1 MEVSVF
7 ITSYNQKDLLR
18 EAIES
23 VLAQTRMPD
32 EIVIVDDC
40 SSDGS
45 QKLIRSYEQHHPD
58 LIRPVFQ
65 DHNMGIPRNKN
76 AAYRAT
82 TGDWVTYLDGDDRFL
97 PNKIEADLAALDSHP
112 EAEIACSNFFYI
124 NSEGSRDGAWASK
137 RANVPTGSVNCHVLA
152 RTFPRRTIFRN
163 EMVRRD
169 KLEEVD
175 FMDPQFS
182 MYHDWELRIRLSR
195 SCRLAY
201 SHQPTTEYRKNPEG
215 ISSSQAGR
223 HLDECIRIYQKHRSL
238 IESLSPQRREFV
250 NRNVRPWIG
259 KFAWR
264 ALRDAIE
271 RNDHASAWTYLLD
284 GLAYAPR
291 DLTWRTVSKWLLP
304 QQLVRG
310 IQSIRR

>member
-1 MEVSVF
+1 LTVSVF

-23 VLAQTRMPD
+23 VLAQTRLPD
-32 EIVIVDDC
+32 EIVIADDC

-45 QKLIRSYEQHHPD
+45 QELIGSYERDHPD

-65 DHNMGIPRNKN
+65 DRNIGIPRNKN

-97 PNKIEADLAALDSHP
+97 PNKIETDLAALDSHP

-124 NSEGSRDGAWASK
+124 NSEGSRDGAWADK
-137 RANVPTGSVNCHVLA
+137 QANVPTGAVDHYVFA

-169 KLEEVD
+169 KLEAVD
-175 FMDPQFS
+175 FMDPQFA
-182 MYHDWELRIRLSR
+182 MYHDWELRIRLSQ
-195 SCRLAY
+195 SARLVY
-201 SHQPTTEYRKNPEG
+201 SHQPTSEYRRNPEG

-223 HLDECIRIYQKHRSL
+223 HLDECVRIYEKHRRL
-238 IESLSPQRREFV
+238 IESYTPQYREFV

-259 KFAWR
+259 RFAWR
-264 ALRDAIE
+264 AFRNALE
-271 RNDHASAWTYLLD
+271 RHDHTSAWSYLID
-284 GLAYAPR
+284 GLTYAPQ
-291 DLTWRTVSKWLLP
+291 DLDWRAVSKWMLP
-304 QQLVRG
+304 QQFVRG
-310 IQSIRR
+310 IQSLRR